1 LSDNTASQQ
10 HPQARR
16 IAVVVAIGVVI
27 LVVAGIIAL
36 LGTSTTARD
45 HLGNPG
51 TGAGTPHPTGM
62 RGSWSLVWADE
73 FTGTALDATKWSTGW
88 FGSGVT
94 APVDPAA
101 ERAAYA
107 PSQVAVRDGALVL
120 SASATPAVVGSTTYP
135 YSTGMVTTI
144 GHYSFAHGAI
154 EARIYLPPAGR
165 KIANWPAFWTDG
177 LGPWPTTGEMDIVE
191 GSHGLATFHFHS
203 PAGAPGGE
211 VHRQMAGWHVVAAN
225 WQAGSVTYY
234 YDGRPVG
241 TVTRGITDAP
251 MAVILDYAIRAKS
264 GPLLTVPAAMKVDYV
279 RVWQGH

>member
-16 IAVVVAIGVVI
+16 IAVVVVIGVVI

-73 FTGTALDATKWSTGW
+73 FTGTALDTTKWSTGW
-88 FGSGVT
+88 YGSGVT
-94 APVDPAA
+94 APVNPTA
-101 ERAAYA
+101 EFAAYV

-144 GHYSFAHGAI
+144 GHFSFAHGAI
-154 EARIYLPPAGR
+154 EARIYLPPAGG

-177 LGPWPTTGEMDIVE
+177 SGPWPSTGEMDIVE
-191 GSHGLATFHFHS
+191 GSQGLATYHFHS
-203 PAGAPGGE
+203 SAGSQGGE
-211 VHRQMAGWHVVAAN
+211 VRRRMTGWHTVGAN
-225 WQAGSVTYY
+225 WEAGRVTYY
-234 YDGRPVG
+234 YDGRRVG
-241 TVTRGITDAP
+241 TVTLGVTNSP
-251 MAVILDYAIRAKS
+251 MSIILDYAIRAGS
-264 GPLLTVPAAMKVDYV
+264 GPLLRVPAAMEVDYV
-279 RVWQGH
+279 RVWKGR